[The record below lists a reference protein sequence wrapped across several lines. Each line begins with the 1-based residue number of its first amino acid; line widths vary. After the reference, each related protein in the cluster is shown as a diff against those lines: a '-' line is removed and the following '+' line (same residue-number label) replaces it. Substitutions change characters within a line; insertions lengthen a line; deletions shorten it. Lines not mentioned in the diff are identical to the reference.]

1 MRRRACGVTPGMS
14 PVARMFGVRLLLA
27 CAFAASSSG
36 AGASSVYRWVDK
48 NGLVHYDDT
57 SSGGSKMTRE
67 YLEDRKIAEEPE
79 WVGAIPGNFS
89 AEVEQRCTNARER
102 LANYRT
108 APQIYGRDPSGNVYP
123 LSPTQQR
130 LMLAEIK
137 AESDR
142 YCQPD
147 ATRRIYAERLAADK
161 AERARKQQA
170 PPRR

>member
-1 MRRRACGVTPGMS
+1 MS
-14 PVARMFGVRLLLA
+14 AVARMFAVRLLFSCALA
-27 CAFAASSSG
+27 AGSFG
-36 AGASSVYRWVDK
+36 AVASSVYRWVDK

-67 YLEDRKIAEEPE
+67 YLEDRKIAEQPE
-79 WVGAIPGNFS
+79 WVGAIPGDFS
-89 AEVEQRCTNARER
+89 AEVGLRCTNARER

-123 LSPTQQR
+123 LSSTQQR

-142 YCQPD
+142 YCQPG
-147 ATRRIYAERLAADK
+147 AARRVYAERLAADK